1 MLQCQNYILADQVST
16 FQSVVKKASLEVAQ
30 VKLSAAMRHGKV
42 NKKKVHLAK
51 AKAGV
56 DSVPSAR
63 DGDIWNDSWN
73 TEADD
78 NAD

>member
-16 FQSVVKKASLEVAQ
+16 FQSVAKKASLEVAQ
-30 VKLSAAMRHGKV
+30 AKLSAAMRHGKV

-56 DSVPSAR
+56 DSVPSAW

>member
-1 MLQCQNYILADQVST
+1 MLKSQIYILADQVST
-16 FQSVVKKASLEVAQ
+16 FQSVAKKASLEVAQ
-30 VKLSAAMRHGKV
+30 AKLSAAMWHGKV
-42 NKKKVHLAK
+42 TKKKVHLAK
-51 AKAGV
+51 AQAGA
-56 DSVPSAR
+56 DLVPSAW

>member
-1 MLQCQNYILADQVST
+1 MW
-16 FQSVVKKASLEVAQ
+16 
-30 VKLSAAMRHGKV
+30 HGKV

-56 DSVPSAR
+56 DL
-63 DGDIWNDSWN
+63 GIWNDSSN